1 MPQTPEERIEEIV
14 EYFDHVTYPPLA
26 GNPLQIRTDEDLL
39 DIHSKNVEY
48 FRQALT
54 ATHNNAIQ
62 MAMGKVPKEE
72 DEENIEVPQG
82 ENIGE
87 YRHVKKL
94 ERRGHNTA
102 ITQMNKGLSE
112 LIIE

>member
-62 MAMGKVPKEE
+62 MAMGKVPKEL
-72 DEENIEVPQG
+72 DAGVLDGQV
-82 ENIGE
+82 
-87 YRHVKKL
+87 RF
-94 ERRGHNTA
+94 GHNTA